1 VQWSGYGDL
10 ALGAVRSHG
19 LRSGL
24 SALGIAIGIAAV
36 ILLTS
41 ISEGTRRFLLHEF
54 TQFGTN
60 ILSIYPGRTET
71 RGMPG
76 AFGGTTHKLTIDDSE
91 ALKRVPGV
99 EEVVPVAYGQ
109 ARVEGNGRGRS
120 VYVYG
125 VTSQAPEAW
134 KLEIGQGTF
143 LPPGDPRRGALV
155 AVLGA
160 RLKREL
166 FGDANALGQFVRA
179 AGSRLRVI
187 GVMAPKGRMLDFD
200 VDDAA
205 YVHVATAM
213 QMFNLDEVQE
223 VDVLFTSER
232 ITDRVAEGIRR
243 LLIDRHGGKED
254 FTIITQ
260 TAMLDALN
268 NVMDLITFSI
278 GAVAGISLLVGAIGV
293 FTMMWIAV
301 GERVSEIG
309 LLPRREVGGLFLLEA
324 LGLSLLGGIAGL
336 GGGLGIAWLLREFVP
351 GLPVHPTASYVAV
364 AFLVSFATG
373 VGAGVAPARRA
384 ASLDPVEALR
394 SE

>member
-232 ITDRVAEGIRR
+232 ITARWR
-243 LLIDRHGGKED
+243 
-254 FTIITQ
+254 
-260 TAMLDALN
+260 
-268 NVMDLITFSI
+268 
-278 GAVAGISLLVGAIGV
+278 
-293 FTMMWIAV
+293 
-301 GERVSEIG
+301 
-309 LLPRREVGGLFLLEA
+309 
-324 LGLSLLGGIAGL
+324 
-336 GGGLGIAWLLREFVP
+336 
-351 GLPVHPTASYVAV
+351 ASPC
-364 AFLVSFATG
+364 SS
-373 VGAGVAPARRA
+373 APS
-384 ASLDPVEALR
+384 ASSR
-394 SE
+394 